1 MKIFAFSIFC
11 LWISSDEK
19 KLKPDISL
27 AVNKKRLH
35 TGWYTAM
42 LFPACMN
49 SRNCYDYRFLK
60 CTIYSLWI
68 MQNYGLFYLIL
79 LIWKHEHLSSYCL
92 WKIILYALVYTFPLS
107 ILFFF
112 VMCLTLFSITSL
124 LTLRHVFP
132 WQYWLKLLGMLPIT
146 LLFRPKESDGAICVL
161 DTLGCLSSHN

>member
-1 MKIFAFSIFC
+1 MSSWKFLLSVSSVFEYLLMK
-11 LWISSDEK
+11 K

-42 LFPACMN
+42 LFPACVN

-60 CTIYSLWI
+60 CRIYSLWI

-79 LIWKHEHLSSYCL
+79 IIWKHEHLSSYCL

-107 ILFFF
+107 IFLCS
-112 VMCLTLFSITSL
+112 VSVSL
-124 LTLRHVFP
+124 LHNFSSDSQTCISLTILIKTTWHVTHHPF
-132 WQYWLKLLGMLPIT
+132 
-146 LLFRPKESDGAICVL
+146 V
-161 DTLGCLSSHN
+161 